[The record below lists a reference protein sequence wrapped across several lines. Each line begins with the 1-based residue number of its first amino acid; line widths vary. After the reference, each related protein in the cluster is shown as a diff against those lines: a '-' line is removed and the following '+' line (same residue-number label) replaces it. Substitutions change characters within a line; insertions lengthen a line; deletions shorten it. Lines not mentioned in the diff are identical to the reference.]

1 MENREPALELPVK
14 VGAVQRY
21 GQKREFCRE
30 TKQGGTAGISRSLTG
45 EGSTFFYTPAAK
57 AGCVS
62 YMHTPMQRKFKNVN

>member
-14 VGAVQRY
+14 AGAVQRY

-45 EGSTFFYTPAAK
+45 RGSTFFYVRREEIFPTRLK
-57 AGCVS
+57 
-62 YMHTPMQRKFKNVN
+62 T